1 MKISLNWLKEYINLS
16 ENATEI
22 GKLLT
27 QRGLEVEG
35 IETYK
40 PMKGRLQGLV
50 IGKVITC
57 EHHPYADKLKQT
69 TVDVG
74 NSTPIPI
81 ICGAPNVK
89 VGQKVVVAL
98 VGTTRNTY
106 KGKAVKIKKVKIR
119 GEISEGMLCT
129 EDEIG
134 VGQAHDGILV
144 LETPLPLGTPVAQY
158 FNTHQDTV
166 LEIDLTPNRADAFS
180 HIGIARELKAI
191 LDRSVSYPIVE
202 NFTIDT
208 QDLPMQVDVVNHE
221 ACPRYSGVAMKGVTV
236 RESPEWLKNKLKAI
250 GVNPVNNVV
259 DVTNF
264 VLHELGQP
272 LHAFDYDQIVGKKI
286 EVKALPKDLSFVT
299 LDNKIRKL
307 HGGELMICDEAGGLC
322 IAGVLGGKRASVNKA
337 TQNIFLESAHFSPT
351 SITKTTKQHTIK
363 TDASFRY
370 ERGTDPNL
378 TVYALK
384 RACLLL
390 KAIAHGEVASEIIDI
405 YPEKIKDIHIKVSYR
420 NIDRLIGKIISK
432 SAIKAI
438 LNRLAIKISHEE
450 KENFIAIV
458 PPFRVD
464 VKREVD
470 VIEEIVRMYGYENIE
485 VNGKLS
491 SSYLAETIKPER
503 DQVQYSIAEL
513 LAANGYYEIY
523 TNSLTKSV
531 YTTFVDDLNA
541 QKNTYVLN
549 PLSEALDV
557 LRQTLVFGGLEVI
570 AYNINRKQTDLKFF
584 EFGKTYH
591 KENNHYVEN
600 NRVAIWITGNIEAPN
615 WIRKPSSVTF
625 QNLNAIIHK
634 ILHKLDIVD
643 VARAHFKNSFYEAAL
658 KIRSEGEELLQVGKL
673 NALLLKKM
681 GINQPIFFADIDWD
695 LCLRQTKKEKQYK
708 KISKFPTVKRD
719 LSLVIDKSVTFEAIK
734 KIVMRQNEK
743 IIKHVNIFDVYEG
756 ASIAKGKK
764 AYALSFVL
772 QEKNKTLNDKLID
785 HVMRRL
791 IKVFQ
796 SQLKAVI
803 RK

>member
-16 ENATEI
+16 ESAPEI
-22 GKLLT
+22 GELLT

-35 IETYK
+35 IETYE
-40 PMKGRLQGLV
+40 PIKGGLQGLV

-57 EHHPYADKLKQT
+57 EDHPYADRLKKT
-69 TVDVG
+69 RVDVG
-74 NSTPIPI
+74 NNAPIPI

-98 VGTTRNTY
+98 VGTTLNTY
-106 KGKAVKIKKVKIR
+106 EGKTIKIKKAKIR
-119 GEISEGMLCT
+119 GEFSEGMLCT
-129 EDEIG
+129 EEEIG
-134 VGQAHDGILV
+134 VGQAHEGILV
-144 LETPLPLGTPVAQY
+144 FDTSLPLGTPVAKY
-158 FNTHQDTV
+158 FNIQQDTV

-180 HIGIARELKAI
+180 HIGVARELKAI
-191 LDRSVSYPIVE
+191 LDRPISYPIVE

-208 QDLPMQVDVVNHE
+208 QDLPMQVEIVDHD

-272 LHAFDYDQIVGKKI
+272 LHAFDYDQIVGKKVW
-286 EVKALPKDLSFVT
+286 VKALPQDSSFVT
-299 LDNKIRKL
+299 LDNKTRKL
-307 HGGELMICDEAGGLC
+307 RGEELMICDEAGGLC

-337 TQNIFLESAHFSPT
+337 TQNIFLESAYFSPK
-351 SITKTTKQHTIK
+351 SITRTTKQHTIK

-378 TVYALK
+378 TVYTLK
-384 RACLLL
+384 RACLLI
-390 KAIAHGEVASEIIDI
+390 KEIAHGKVASEIIDI
-405 YPEKIKDIHIKVSYR
+405 YPEKIKDVSIKVSYR
-420 NIDRLIGKIISK
+420 NIDRLIGKAIPK

-438 LNRLAIKISHEE
+438 LNRLAITISHEE

-470 VIEEIVRMYGYENIE
+470 VIEEIVRIYGYENIE
-485 VNGKLS
+485 VSGKLS
-491 SSYLAETIKPER
+491 SSYLAEAIKPER
-503 DQVQYSIAEL
+503 DKVQYSIAEL
-513 LAANGYYEIY
+513 LAADGYYEIY

-531 YTTFVDDLNA
+531 YTTFADDLNEP
-541 QKNTYVLN
+541 KNTYMLN
-549 PLSEALDV
+549 PLSEVLDV
-557 LRQTLVFGGLEVI
+557 LRQTLVFSGLEVI
-570 AYNINRKQTDLKFF
+570 AYNINRNQTDLKFF

-591 KENNHYVEN
+591 KESNHYVEN
-600 NRVAIWITGNIEAPN
+600 NRLAIWITGNIEAPN
-615 WIRKPSSVTF
+615 WIRKPSCVTF

-643 VARAHFKNSFYEAAL
+643 VAREHFKNSFYEAGL
-658 KIRSEGEELLQVGKL
+658 KIKSEGEELLRAGKL
-673 NALLLKKM
+673 NMLLLKKM
-681 GINQPIFFADIDWD
+681 GITQPLFFADIDWD
-695 LCLRQTKKEKQYK
+695 LCLRQARKERKYEE
-708 KISKFPTVKRD
+708 ISKFPTVKRD

-734 KIVMRQNEK
+734 KIVTRQNEK

-756 ASIAKGKK
+756 KPIEKGKK

-785 HVMRRL
+785 KVMRRL
-791 IKVFQ
+791 IEAFKD
-796 SQLKAVI
+796 QLGAVI